1 MMKVLG
7 FAGAGHEILIS
18 EQLERADEQTAREAL
33 RALARIGTMQAAAIV
48 TRQLSGGNAR
58 SRAAAEEALWQFP
71 SARAATEVRQLLG
84 SRDFVVQH
92 PDIAASLLDHA
103 AQARTPGLDDVLAA
117 LEPLRFRFWN
127 SGLRRVA
134 RKARELRTP

>member
-1 MMKVLG
+1 
-7 FAGAGHEILIS
+7 
-18 EQLERADEQTAREAL
+18 
-33 RALARIGTMQAAAIV
+33 
-48 TRQLSGGNAR
+48 
-58 SRAAAEEALWQFP
+58 
-71 SARAATEVRQLLG
+71 VRQLLG